1 MSQDVG
7 ICSFLKGC
15 THLYICMKQLL
26 ICTYRRERFL
36 LHKMD
41 YILNILL
48 FIIIIALIYCR
59 MDIVKQCSIVML
71 ISVFGCHTNAFI
83 LKCT

>member
-1 MSQDVG
+1 MSVDIG
-7 ICSFLKGC
+7 ICSFQKGC

-26 ICTYRRERFL
+26 VCIYKKEIFIAQ
-36 LHKMD
+36 D
-41 YILNILL
+41 GIYINILL
-48 FIIIIALIYCR
+48 TA
-59 MDIVKQCSIVML
+59 MDIVDQCSYVML

>member
-1 MSQDVG
+1 MSVDIG
-7 ICSFLKGC
+7 ICSFQKGC

-26 ICTYRRERFL
+26 VCIYKKE
-36 LHKMD
+36 
-41 YILNILL
+41 I
-48 FIIIIALIYCR
+48 FIAQDGIYSKHLTYCR
-59 MDIVKQCSIVML
+59 MDIVDQCSYVML